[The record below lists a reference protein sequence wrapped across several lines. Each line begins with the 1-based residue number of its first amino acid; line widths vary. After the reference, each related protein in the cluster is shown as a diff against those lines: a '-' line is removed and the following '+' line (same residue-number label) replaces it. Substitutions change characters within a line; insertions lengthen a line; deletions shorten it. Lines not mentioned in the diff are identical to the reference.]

1 MGGNVRLH
9 LSEGESGGPKADAD
23 QVAKEMKVLTLT
35 LRISLQF
42 VLDVNPIPV
51 SVSVYLFCHLH
62 ILHII
67 QNKIRQGDTKKAV
80 LIDMCLP

>member
-1 MGGNVRLH
+1 MCYM
-9 LSEGESGGPKADAD
+9 SCI
-23 QVAKEMKVLTLT
+23 LTAIDT
-35 LRISLQF
+35 VS
-42 VLDVNPIPV
+42 V

>member
-1 MGGNVRLH
+1 MEKHGHSFACFVITLP
-9 LSEGESGGPKADAD
+9 LSFEFHSVSVSVSVP
-23 QVAKEMKVLTLT
+23 VPV
-35 LRISLQF
+35 S
-42 VLDVNPIPV
+42 V